1 MAACEGSAPAKGG
14 MIRGMFD
21 SAVTIAAVL
30 AILIALSEWLA
41 THTWLRHLGAALL
54 VILLTA
60 LVANLGLI
68 PTYSS
73 DTPLYGEIFTYVA
86 PLGIFWLLL
95 LVDLRSLG
103 QAGLP
108 TLTLFLLGAAGTTL
122 GAAIGHWVVGGEA
135 ALGKF
140 HAALTGMFTGTYT
153 GGSVNYNAVAL
164 QYGVMEDAGLYAGAA
179 AVDNAMTTVWMILC
193 VAGPRLLAPLWPAP
207 GDTGAGRVEDAV
219 TDHENHVTGIFDLAL
234 VTGLG
239 IGALALSEAAT
250 GALNRLLGMELP
262 DVLVLS
268 TLALALAQFPF
279 VQRLRGARLLGLLA
293 VYLFLAVIGSLCD
306 GRALLR
312 MGELAP
318 VLGLFVL
325 VLVLVHGSVVF
336 GAARL
341 LRFDLA
347 TAAVASQANIGGAT
361 SALALA
367 RSLGRSDLELPAIL
381 VGTAGLALGNY
392 LGFAMVGLLSP

>member
-1 MAACEGSAPAKGG
+1 VS
-14 MIRGMFD
+14 
-21 SAVTIAAVL
+21 IAAVL
-30 AILIALSEWLA
+30 AFLIALSEWLA

-103 QAGLP
+103 QAGVP
-108 TLTLFLLGAAGTTL
+108 TLTLFLLGSIGTAM
-122 GAAIGHWVVGGEA
+122 GAALGHWLVGGEA
-135 ALGKF
+135 ALGEF
-140 HAALTGMFTGTYT
+140 HAALAGMFTGTYT

-164 QYGVMEDAGLYAGAA
+164 EYGVMEDAGLYAGAA
-179 AVDNAMTTVWMILC
+179 AVDNAMTTVWMVLC
-193 VAGPRLLAPLWPAP
+193 VALPRLLAPLWPTRDDAA
-207 GDTGAGRVEDAV
+207 THRVEDAT
-219 TDHENHVTGIFDLAL
+219 TDHENYSTGIFDLAI

-239 IGALALSEAAT
+239 LGALVLSESLT
-250 GALNRLLGMELP
+250 SVLNRLLGVELP

-268 TLALALAQFPF
+268 TLALVLAQLPF

-306 GRALLR
+306 GRALIR

-318 VLGLFVL
+318 VLGLFVV
-325 VLVLVHGSVVF
+325 VLVLVHGGLVF

-347 TAAVASQANIGGAT
+347 TASVASQANIGGAT